1 MITITCTRCQAILS
15 NTLKEVVLN
24 LTLFQDGEE
33 IIERGHFSHGHEDI
47 STAHQ
52 DRILINVR
60 DSKLLNHKTLRNYV
74 GCCGYS
80 DTDFLN
86 QICPNCGLGVA
97 TIVTECYTYHY
108 LAFQKDQILIE
119 TVYTKL

>member
-1 MITITCTRCQAILS
+1 MIQITCKRCQAILT
-15 NTLKEVVLN
+15 NTLKEVVVDVSLI
-24 LTLFQDGEE
+24 QEWEE
-33 IIERGHFSHGHEDI
+33 IIEQGHFADGHEDI
-47 STAHQ
+47 STIHE

-60 DSKLLNHKTLRNYV
+60 DSKLLDHKNLRNYS
-74 GCCGYS
+74 GCCGYY

-108 LAFQKDQILIE
+108 LAFQKDQIHIN
-119 TVYTKL
+119 TIYTNL

>member
-1 MITITCTRCQAILS
+1 MIQITCKRCQAILS
-15 NTLKEVVLN
+15 NTLKETVLDIG
-24 LTLFQDGEE
+24 LFQEQEE
-33 IIERGHFSHGHEDI
+33 IIERGHFANGHEDI
-47 STAHQ
+47 SLMHE
-52 DRILINVR
+52 DRILTNVR
-60 DSKLLNHKTLRNYV
+60 DSKLLDHKTLPNYF

-108 LAFQKDQILIE
+108 LAFQKDQIHTDL
-119 TVYTKL
+119 